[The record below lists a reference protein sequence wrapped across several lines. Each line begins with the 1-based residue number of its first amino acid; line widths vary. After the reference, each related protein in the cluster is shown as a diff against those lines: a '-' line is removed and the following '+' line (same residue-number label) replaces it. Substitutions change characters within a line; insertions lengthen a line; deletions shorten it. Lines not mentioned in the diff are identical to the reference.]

1 MRIFSRCF
9 AALLLMASSAAMAQS
24 WPSKPVRFIASQG
37 PGIPNDLALRW
48 VAERLSKSSG
58 QSFVV
63 ENIIGAGGIIATQAA
78 LRAPAD
84 GYTFLMSGIGN
95 IATDKYMYKTLPYDA
110 ARDLVPVAMIFDTAG
125 FLIAVH
131 PNVAAKTL
139 PELIALAKAQ
149 PGKLS
154 SGSDT
159 IGTAGIAGP
168 WFNKAAGTDI
178 VGVSYKSGPQLIQDL
193 VAGRIQ
199 VAFYSI
205 SLLAQMHRSGKV
217 RALAVTSDTR
227 FAGLPEVPTV
237 SDTLPGYKVGGMGV
251 MTAATGTPGEIIQ
264 RLNRDID
271 PITRDPEFHKRLA
284 QFGFGNTD
292 GARTVQ
298 GLNEMVRA
306 EREFWDRVF
315 KLVSIEP
322 Q

>member
-1 MRIFSRCF
+1 MMNVKQCL
-9 AALLLMASSAAMAQS
+9 AAILLATSAAVSAQS
-24 WPSKPVRFIASQG
+24 WPVKPVRFIASQG

-48 VAERLSKSSG
+48 VAERLSKASG

-63 ENIIGAGGIIATQAA
+63 ENIIGAGGILATQAA
-78 LRAPAD
+78 IRAPAD
-84 GYTFLMSGIGN
+84 GYTFLMAGIGN
-95 IATDKYMYKTLPYDA
+95 IATDKYMFKTLPYDV

-131 PNVAAKTL
+131 PDVPARSL
-139 PELIALAKAQ
+139 SELITVAKSQ

-154 SGSDT
+154 YGSDT

-178 VGVSYKSGPQLIQDL
+178 VGVSYKNGPQLIQDL
-193 VAGRIQ
+193 IAGRIQ

-205 SLLAQMHRSGKV
+205 ALMTPMHRSGKV

-227 FAGLPEVPTV
+227 FSGLPEVPAA
-237 SDTLPGYKVGGMGV
+237 SDVLPGYKVGGMGL
-251 MTAATGTPGEIIQ
+251 MMAPAGTPADIIQ

-271 PITRDPEFHKRLA
+271 PITRDPEYLKRLA

-298 GLNEMVRA
+298 GLNEMVRN